1 MVATCT
7 KTTFL
12 SASELG
18 YDVEGYDD
26 EDANAQC
33 SIAGESDY
41 LLSDF
46 MDNDEVE
53 MAQQDDD
60 YPKLQVAQPD
70 EERPV
75 EDDKDEVG
83 ELSSVNAWSF
93 ESDSQAS

>member
-1 MVATCT
+1 MVDTGT

-18 YDVEGYDD
+18 YGVEGYDD

-33 SIAGESDY
+33 SSAGESDY

-53 MAQQDDD
+53 MAQQDGD

>member
-7 KTTFL
+7 KTAFL

-18 YDVEGYDD
+18 YEVEGYDD

-33 SIAGESDY
+33 SSAGESDY

-53 MAQQDDD
+53 MAQQD
-60 YPKLQVAQPD
+60 

-75 EDDKDEVG
+75 EVDKDEVG

-93 ESDSQAS
+93 ECDSQAS